1 MNSATAAESAEL
13 TASTSGFVL
22 AATVAV
28 LFNTGLAWARD
39 AYAPLNDVM
48 KSLTGNPW
56 IAHGVA
62 VLALFVGLGFIF
74 TKTGTAG
81 RVGCKPSDWSAH
93 WIGGDRGVWACGLV
107 CVRLGAMATE
117 VSEAVA
123 EFEAGESRGFDGD
136 GKP

>member
-81 RVGCKPSDWSAH
+81 RVDANRL
-93 WIGGDRGVWACGLV
+93 IGALIGSVAIAGFGLAVWFAFV
-107 CVRLGAMATE
+107 
-117 VSEAVA
+117 
-123 EFEAGESRGFDGD
+123 
-136 GKP
+136 